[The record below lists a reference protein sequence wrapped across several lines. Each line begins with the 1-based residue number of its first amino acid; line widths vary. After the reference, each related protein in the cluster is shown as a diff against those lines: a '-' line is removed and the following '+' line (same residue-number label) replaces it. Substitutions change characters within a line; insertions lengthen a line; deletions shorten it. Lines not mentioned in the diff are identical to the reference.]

1 MQPLDIQVVDQA
13 ISWCD
18 SGQDFWLCTVLSTF
32 GSSPRAPGSW
42 LVAQANGDHCG
53 SLSGGC
59 VEEDF
64 LERLQE
70 GEFRGRINRIRYGAA
85 DGQDNP
91 RVSLP
96 CGGVLDVL
104 IEHWPASPRTREHFQ
119 ALKGA
124 LTGDGPVARI
134 ICLNTGEAGIE
145 SDSGL
150 GQKVVE
156 DAQNGILTLRVGPV
170 SRLIIAGLSPVASA
184 CASFAHSLGFDV
196 IVCDPRPEEV
206 RHFNLPG
213 VTLRQELPSMWIARE
228 GCYGATAVVALTHD
242 PKIDDTALMEAV
254 KTDAF
259 YIGVMGSLR
268 TSEKRRERL
277 LRIGGLNEQQVERI
291 QMPIGLNIGSK
302 TPAEIA
308 LAVMADIIR
317 VREGIPPHKVVSRLT
332 PVTH

>member
-18 SGQDFWLCTVLSTF
+18 GGQDFWLCTVLSTF

-42 LVAQANGDHCG
+42 LIAQANGDHCG

-70 GEFRGRINRIRYGAA
+70 GEFQGRINRIRYGAA
-85 DGQDNP
+85 DGLDNP

-104 IEHWPASPRTREHFQ
+104 IEHFPASASSREHFL
-119 ALKGA
+119 ALRAA
-124 LTGDGPVARI
+124 LNGQGHVVRRV
-134 ICLNTGEAGIE
+134 CLKTGEASIE
-145 SDSGL
+145 PDRET
-150 GQKVVE
+150 GQKVME
-156 DAQNGILTLRVGPV
+156 DETTATLKLRVGPV
-170 SRLIIAGLSPVASA
+170 SRLLIAGLSPVASA
-184 CASFAHSLGFDV
+184 CASFAHSLGFEV
-196 IVCDPRPEEV
+196 IVCDPRQEEV
-206 RHFNLPG
+206 CNFNVPG
-213 VTLRQELPSMWIARE
+213 VTLRQELPSVWIARE
-228 GCYGATAVVALTHD
+228 GCHGATAVVALTHD

-291 QMPIGLNIGSK
+291 RMPIGLNIGSK

-308 LAVMADIIR
+308 LSVMADIVR
-317 VREGIPPHKVVSRLT
+317 VRQGLT
-332 PVTH
+332 KPEL

>member
-13 ISWCD
+13 INWCD
-18 SGQDFWLCTVLSTF
+18 GGQDFWLCTVLRTF

-42 LVAQANGDHCG
+42 LVAQANGEHCG

-70 GEFRGRINRIRYGAA
+70 GEFQGRINRIRYGAA

-124 LTGDGPVARI
+124 LTGDGPAARI

-150 GQKVVE
+150 GQKVEE
-156 DAQNGILTLRVGPV
+156 DARNGILTLRVGPV
-170 SRLIIAGLSPVASA
+170 SRLIIAGLSPVATA
-184 CASFAHSLGFDV
+184 CASFAHSLGFEV
-196 IVCDPRPEEV
+196 IVCDPRQEEV
-206 RHFNLPG
+206 CNFNVPG
-213 VTLRQELPSMWIARE
+213 VTLRQELPSVWIARE
-228 GCYGATAVVALTHD
+228 GCHGATAVVALTHD

-277 LRIGGLNEQQVERI
+277 LRIGGLSEQQVDRI
-291 QMPIGLNIGSK
+291 RMPIGLNIGSK

-308 LAVMADIIR
+308 LSVMADVVR
-317 VREGIPPHKVVSRLT
+317 VREEIPKSRL
-332 PVTH
+332 